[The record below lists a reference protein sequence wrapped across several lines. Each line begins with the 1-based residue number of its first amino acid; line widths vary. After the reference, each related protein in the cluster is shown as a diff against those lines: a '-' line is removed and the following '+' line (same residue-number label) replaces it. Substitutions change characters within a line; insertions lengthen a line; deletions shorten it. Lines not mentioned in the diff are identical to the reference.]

1 MVVQFSISLCLFI
14 SLFFSLSGSMAYFG
28 CNFTNN
34 TRCRFYLMPNSTALL
49 YSPVDHQN
57 SWSQV
62 PQKNYPVIY
71 TFQHRDIFIKNN
83 KRAKTC
89 FLFISRRFG
98 AGNRPD
104 PRDIQK
110 SMATFP
116 WYTVIMSDC
125 LRNLTG
131 RGYILRRNII
141 CPLIGARNFL
151 STSIYAE
158 WHFIL
163 GFFSCLPLIVKYRTQ
178 QHHANT
184 SDRMCIQYY
193 NPENYTLNICGI
205 CCLKVE
211 CLMKKKAAR

>member
-1 MVVQFSISLCLFI
+1 MY
-14 SLFFSLSGSMAYFG
+14 SM
-28 CNFTNN
+28 
-34 TRCRFYLMPNSTALL
+34 PDSTALL
-49 YSPVDHQN
+49 YSPVDHEYL
-57 SWSQV
+57 WSQV
-62 PQKNYPVIY
+62 PQKKYPVIY

-98 AGNRPD
+98 AGNRPG

-116 WYTVIMSDC
+116 GYTVIMSDC

-158 WHFIL
+158 CIL
-163 GFFSCLPLIVKYRTQ
+163 FWVFFSCLPLIVKYSTQ
-178 QHHANT
+178 RNHANAC
-184 SDRMCIQYY
+184 DRMCVQYY
-193 NPENYTLNICGI
+193 YPENYTLNICGI
-205 CCLKVE
+205 WCLKVE
-211 CLMKKKAAR
+211 CLMNKMLRDKIFLKTAQ

>member
-14 SLFFSLSGSMAYFG
+14 SVFFSLSGSMAYFG

-34 TRCRFYLMPNSTALL
+34 TRCRFYLMPNSTAIL

-116 WYTVIMSDC
+116 GYTVIMSDC
-125 LRNLTG
+125 LRNL
-131 RGYILRRNII
+131 RKRIYSPEKYYLPSYRSSELPKYI
-141 CPLIGARNFL
+141 
-151 STSIYAE
+151 
-158 WHFIL
+158 
-163 GFFSCLPLIVKYRTQ
+163 
-178 QHHANT
+178 
-184 SDRMCIQYY
+184 
-193 NPENYTLNICGI
+193 NICRTAFYFGI
-205 CCLKVE
+205 FFMSSFDSKIQDTATPCKY
-211 CLMKKKAAR
+211 KW

>member
-1 MVVQFSISLCLFI
+1 MIVCTAMY
-14 SLFFSLSGSMAYFG
+14 SMPDF
-28 CNFTNN
+28 
-34 TRCRFYLMPNSTALL
+34 TALL
-49 YSPVDHQN
+49 YSPVNHEY

-62 PQKNYPVIY
+62 PQKKYPVIY

-83 KRAKTC
+83 KRAKMC
-89 FLFISRRFG
+89 LLFISRRFG
-98 AGNRPD
+98 AGNRPG

-116 WYTVIMSDC
+116 GYTVIMSDC

-158 WHFIL
+158 WHFIYL
-163 GFFSCLPLIVKYRTQ
+163 FFLVSFDNTVYVQHRTKPN
-178 QHHANT
+178 HAKT
-184 SDRMCIQYY
+184 CDT
-193 NPENYTLNICGI
+193 E
-205 CCLKVE
+205 
-211 CLMKKKAAR
+211 